1 MSEITQ
7 DLITKELVICD
18 AFGEL
23 RLKPILFEKNVEYGT
38 NKIIDLLNDLQQENQ
53 QLKEDYK
60 VLRATNISLNDL
72 VNSCQQRIREQNSVL
87 NEVREFIKEK
97 YKEDYSE
104 NDNYVPIENLNLE
117 NCSYER
123 SLQVLAILDKVGDK

>member
-1 MSEITQ
+1 MSEKTQ

-53 QLKEDYK
+53 QLK
-60 VLRATNISLNDL
+60 
-72 VNSCQQRIREQNSVL
+72 SVL
-87 NEVREFIKEK
+87 NEVREECETNIRIFDSGKS
-97 YKEDYSE
+97 YSIAVK
-104 NDNYVPIENLNLE
+104 DTSKDILK
-117 NCSYER
+117 
-123 SLQVLAILDKVGDK
+123 ILDKVGDK

>member
-53 QLKEDYK
+53 QLKEDYQ

-72 VNSCQQRIREQNSVL
+72 VNSCQQKIRDYKSVL
-87 NEVREFIKEK
+87 NEVREVLNYCIKHYGVHNMTTK
-97 YKEDYSE
+97 DF
-104 NDNYVPIENLNLE
+104 DALLE
-117 NCSYER
+117 
-123 SLQVLAILDKVGDK
+123 ILDKVGDK

>member
-53 QLKEDYK
+53 QLKEDYQ

-72 VNSCQQRIREQNSVL
+72 VNSCQQKIRDYKSVL
-87 NEVREFIKEK
+87 SEVIEYIEEKERKDIKGNTLYCE
-97 YKEDYSE
+97 E
-104 NDNYVPIENLNLE
+104 NIIWLE
-117 NCSYER
+117 
-123 SLQVLAILDKVGDK
+123 LLLILDKVGDE